1 VFAGRDLKAM
11 NTYTYRKIR
20 KEEMMTIKPLWLQLN
35 DMHWEDSVYFKDY
48 YTVFTFE
55 KRISKF
61 EACDEESIMIEV
73 AEIDGPVPVGYCI
86 TTIGP
91 DGSGEIDSIFIDTGH
106 RGNGIGD
113 TLMRNSMAWLQA
125 HECGRIRVAVAH
137 GHESVF
143 PFYQKYGFFPRMT
156 YLEMK

>member
-1 VFAGRDLKAM
+1 M
-11 NTYTYRKIR
+11 NTYTHRKIR
-20 KEEMMTIKPLWLQLN
+20 KEDMMTIKPLWLQLN
-35 DMHWEDSVYFKDY
+35 DMHREDSVYFKDY
-48 YTVFTFE
+48 YGDFTFE

-61 EACDEESIMIEV
+61 EACDEKSIMIEV
-73 AEIDGPVPVGYCI
+73 VEIDGPVPVGYCI
-86 TTIGP
+86 ATIGL

-113 TLMRNSMAWLQA
+113 TLMRNSIAWLRA
-125 HECGRIRVAVAH
+125 HGCARIRVAVAH

-143 PFYQKYGFFPRMT
+143 PFYRKFGFFPRMT